1 MNPYALIDRIIVDT
15 DDGQHV
21 AELCDGALNEQGEYI
36 VKCVNAHDELV
47 DALESARDSIRELVG
62 VYGAEDDE
70 SDHWYEAT
78 GALCLANDA
87 LFRAR
92 GGQP

>member
-47 DALESARDSIRELVG
+47 AALRELKNYVL
-62 VYGAEDDE
+62 DE
-70 SDHWYEAT
+70 NAASTPLGEA
-78 GALCLANDA
+78 AA
-87 LFRAR
+87 RAR
-92 GGQP
+92 EVLRKLAMVDVVKGDQP